1 MVLLE
6 LLGVA
11 LGAAAISALAD
22 NSNKK
27 NNHKDTENKSNVS
40 KNKKYSYN
48 KYHNNND
55 GKCPNCGK
63 IINRKALRCIYC
75 NYSFIEH
82 KVMPKTN
89 GFEEVSKTS
98 KQKKYVDSELY
109 AELINGKNIPNMPTV
124 QDIPR
129 SYIENPPTE
138 SKSNK
143 KSEINSLH
151 IKIPGL
157 VIGRPYSN
165 KELMNMFKCS
175 NAGGMR
181 RSKRTNTLLL
191 IYNHEGIY
199 DDAWKGDVLHYT
211 GMGLHGDQKLDGN
224 QNRTLYESNTNGVDL
239 HLFEVVQMGKY
250 EYQGPVKLAG
260 KPYQETQR
268 DANGVLRKVWM
279 FPLKKIGEVKENYSN
294 QNDEKVLDR
303 ANYCPNC
310 NVTYHGKEKF
320 CRICKTKLIVRS
332 EYNPQN
338 NISTEQTPQTKP
350 TTPTNN
356 IPTGKRTQSKTDIQ
370 KSYKV
375 SVGQNKNNPVTDDRP
390 KGAEFTD
397 GKTKG
402 ELQMELDFVTRK
414 LEDCQKSGDYMMSY
428 YKGKKEIL
436 EKALE
441 K

>member
-6 LLGVA
+6 LIGVA
-11 LGAAAISALAD
+11 LGAAVISGLANESNEKSKQKRNNSFEG
-22 NSNKK
+22 NSNVNIK
-27 NNHKDTENKSNVS
+27 
-40 KNKKYSYN
+40 
-48 KYHNNND
+48 
-55 GKCPNCGK
+55 KCPNCGITLNK
-63 IINRKALRCIYC
+63 KAIHCINC
-75 NYSFIEH
+75 NYNFRKGRVVFRKKQH
-82 KVMPKTN
+82 TN
-89 GFEEVSKTS
+89 TS
-98 KQKKYVDSELY
+98 KSIEQKKYVDSELY

-129 SYIENPPTE
+129 TYIENPSTE

-143 KSEINSLH
+143 KSEMNDLLM
-151 IKIPGL
+151 KIPGL
-157 VIGRPYSN
+157 VIGKSYSN

-181 RSKRTNTLLL
+181 RSKRTNTLVL
-191 IYNHEGIY
+191 IYNHEEIY

-224 QNRTLYESNTNGVDL
+224 QNRTLYESNSNGVDL
-239 HLFEVVQMGKY
+239 HLFEVFQRGNY

-260 KPYQETQR
+260 KPYRETQR

-279 FPLKKIGEVKENYSN
+279 FPLKKIGEVKENFSN
-294 QNDEKVLDR
+294 KNDEKVLDR

-320 CRICKTKLIVRS
+320 CRICKTKLIIRS

-338 NISTEQTPQTKP
+338 NISRDQTPQTKP
-350 TTPTNN
+350 TTPKNN
-356 IPTGKRTQSKTDIQ
+356 ISTVKRTPP
-370 KSYKV
+370 KSTIRESNKV
-375 SVGQNKNNPVTDDRP
+375 SVGKYKNNPVTDDRP

-397 GKTKG
+397 GKTKE
-402 ELQMELDFVTRK
+402 ELKMELDFVTRK